1 MSSRRTGTE
10 SRLDVRV
17 SRGLGAGGTPST
29 LAALLV
35 FALAGAEG
43 RALAQGGPL
52 SAGQAPV
59 KLAAPSQVGSGRTFT
74 VGLRADLTGRT
85 GTCAAATVPL
95 VLGGYA
101 ISVRFDPK
109 EVVFV
114 SAAGGSASQFSST
127 PAFTNPAFANVNGSV
142 LLNAI
147 QGDAA
152 APTGLVE
159 VAVLTFRAAPGA
171 TAALLTAEPAS
182 VALTSATQSCAAGG
196 SAGPVSIPAVGQSVS
211 VPIAGTGFFPL
222 TPCRVLDTRFAP
234 SAPALAAGETRIF
247 PVTGTCGID
256 VSSVAIS
263 ANLTATQAAST
274 GELKAFPGN
283 GALPG
288 TSALSFGAGVTRA
301 NNEVLL
307 LATDGSGSIAI
318 HNGSAG
324 TVHVILD
331 VNGSFR

>member
-1 MSSRRTGTE
+1 MAPA
-10 SRLDVRV
+10 D
-17 SRGLGAGGTPST
+17 
-29 LAALLV
+29 LAVLLL

-43 RALAQGGPL
+43 GALAQGVPL
-52 SAGQAPV
+52 SPGQAPV
-59 KLAAPSQVGSGRTFT
+59 VLAAPAQVGSGRTFT
-74 VGLRADLTGRT
+74 VGLKADLTGRT

-101 ISVRFDPK
+101 LSVRFDPQQ
-109 EVVFV
+109 VLFV
-114 SAAGGSASQFSST
+114 SAAGGGTSQFSSA

-147 QGDAA
+147 QGNAA

-171 TAALLTAEPAS
+171 TSALLTAEPAS

-211 VPIAGTGFFPL
+211 VSIAGTGFFPL
-222 TPCRVLDTRFAP
+222 TPCRVFDTRFVP
-234 SAPALAAGETRIF
+234 NAPALDPGQTRVF
-247 PVTGTCGID
+247 HVTGACGID
-256 VSSVAIS
+256 ASAVAIS
-263 ANLTATQAAST
+263 VNLTVAQAAAT
-274 GELKAFPGN
+274 GELQAFPGN
-283 GALPG
+283 GLLPG
-288 TSALSFGAGVTRA
+288 TSALSFRAGGTRA
-301 NNEVLL
+301 NNEILL

-318 HNGSAG
+318 HNGSSG

-331 VNGSFR
+331 VNGTFR